1 MTTRRLARLVL
12 AGAALAIAGCGT
24 PPAPLPPQLAADRL
38 PASAKPAGVAAFEVR
53 LRERA
58 ETEARQGRL
67 ADAATDWEVLAVL
80 QPASPE
86 YRERLDDTRKLIEAA
101 VPERLQ
107 RGQQALKR
115 GDLDGAQANYLQALA
130 LDPDNTMAADA
141 LRAIER
147 ERNKRNFL
155 GKPSRLTVGRV
166 ANEALVSM
174 PAASTA
180 SSAGRNDLEDAAA
193 LRAQGELIDAIAL
206 LERHLAADRRDVAAC
221 QMLAEMYYQQG
232 ETQVGVDDANAV
244 IWYQKSLRLDAG
256 NEQAVQRLKQLKKS
270 APAAGGPPGRA
281 SCMARH

>member
-1 MTTRRLARLVL
+1 MTTPRLATLVL

-24 PPAPLPPQLAADRL
+24 PTAPTPPRLAADRL
-38 PASAKPAGVAAFEVR
+38 PASARPAGVAAFEVR

-58 ETEARQGRL
+58 ETEVRQGRL

-80 QPASPE
+80 QPANPD
-86 YRERLDDTRKLIEAA
+86 YRERLDDTRKMIEAA

-107 RGQQALKR
+107 RGQQAFKR
-115 GDLDGAQANYLQALA
+115 GDLDGAQASYLQVLALA
-130 LDPDNTMAADA
+130 PDNTMAADA

-155 GKPSRLTVGRV
+155 GKPSRLTAARA
-166 ANEALVSM
+166 ANEALVSA
-174 PAASTA
+174 PAASA
-180 SSAGRNDLEDAAA
+180 GSSAGRNDLEDAAA

-221 QMLAEMYYQQG
+221 QMLAEMYFQQG

-244 IWYQKSLRLDAG
+244 IWYQKSLRLEAD
-256 NEQAVQRLKQLKKS
+256 NEQAVQRLKQLKKG
-270 APAAGGPPGRA
+270 APVAGGAPGRA